1 MTIGFGGLAIG
12 STPFGSGT
20 PAEAIEPPDGPPEA
34 ARFIDPTTRDWV
46 VAEDGAYQ
54 RMPMVR
60 QRVLL
65 RLATLLRS
73 SSVLPGFGT
82 RLPERID
89 DRYEQK
95 AEQAIRAALADMV
108 LAQEIKILRI
118 DTKLGNP
125 TGRVE
130 HTVSYMDLTTGN
142 SDTVTV

>member
-1 MTIGFGGLAIG
+1 MAGFGGFSIG
-12 STPFGSGT
+12 STPFGAGT
-20 PAEAIEPPDGPPEA
+20 PAEAVEPPDGPPLG
-34 ARFIDPTTRDWV
+34 ARFLDATTRDWV
-46 VAEDGAYQ
+46 VGEDGEYQ
-54 RMPMVR
+54 RMPLVR

-73 SSVLPGFGT
+73 SSVLPEFGV
-82 RLPERID
+82 RLPDRID
-89 DRYEQK
+89 NRYQQK
-95 AEQAIRAALADMV
+95 ADQAIRAALADMV

-142 SDTVTV
+142 SDTVTA